1 MRKYKQLLLANK
13 AWANELTDENPK
25 FFQRQ
30 AVGQRPDFLW
40 IGCSDS
46 RVSPEQMTMTPPGGM
61 FIHRNVANLVNDGDL
76 NLLSALQYAVLV
88 LEVRHVIICG
98 HYGCGGIAA
107 TLDGNTDGAVDQWLA
122 GARQVLAAHQDEVMV
137 HQSSEE
143 RVNRLVEVNVRDQL
157 VRLARTETVQT
168 AWARDQDLFLHGWVY
183 DIRDGH
189 IKPLV
194 EIDRTTPLDS
204 VPRPDRVLMGSVAEK
219 SPGNPPEDL

>member
-1 MRKYKQLLLANK
+1 MRRYKQLLLANK

-25 FFQRQ
+25 FFERQ
-30 AVGQRPDFLW
+30 VAGQRPDFLW

-61 FIHRNVANLVNDGDL
+61 FIHRNVANLVNDEDL
-76 NLLSALQYAVLV
+76 NLQSVLQYAVAV
-88 LEVRHVIICG
+88 LQVRHVIICG

-107 TLDGNTDGAVDQWLA
+107 TLDGGTVGPVDRWLK
-122 GARQVLAAHQDEVMV
+122 GARDVLAAHRHEVMC
-137 HQSSEE
+137 HNTAEE

-168 AWARDQDLFLHGWVY
+168 AWAAGQELFLHGWVY

-189 IKPLV
+189 IKPLM
-194 EIDRTTPLDS
+194 EIDCDTALDS
-204 VPRPDRVLMGSVAEK
+204 VPRPDRVLLRSESAEM
-219 SPGNPPEDL
+219 PEDL

>member
-25 FFQRQ
+25 FFERQ
-30 AVGQRPDFLW
+30 VAGQRPDFLW

-61 FIHRNVANLVNDGDL
+61 FIHRNVANLVNDEDL
-76 NLLSALQYAVLV
+76 NLQSVLQYAVAV
-88 LEVRHVIICG
+88 LQVRHVIICG

-107 TLDGNTDGAVDQWLA
+107 TLDGGTVGPVDRWLK
-122 GARQVLAAHQDEVMV
+122 GARDVLAAHRHEVMC
-137 HQSSEE
+137 HNTAEE

-168 AWARDQDLFLHGWVY
+168 AWAQGQELFLHGWVY

-189 IKPLV
+189 IKPLM
-194 EIDRTTPLDS
+194 EIDKDTALDT
-204 VPRPDRVLMGSVAEK
+204 VPRPDRVLLRSESAEM
-219 SPGNPPEDL
+219 PEDL